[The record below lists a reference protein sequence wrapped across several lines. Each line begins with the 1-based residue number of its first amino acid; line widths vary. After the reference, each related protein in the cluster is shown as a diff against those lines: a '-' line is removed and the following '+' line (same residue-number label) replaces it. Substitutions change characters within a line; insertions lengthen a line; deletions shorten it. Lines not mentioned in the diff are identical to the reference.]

1 MNVTDIKPGNF
12 LVFRSGSTASVIR
25 REGTEV
31 YFIYTSGF
39 TTGNESRIYYGDK
52 TNPEDSTCWPEPEAP
67 IAYLAGNV
75 NSRRKG
81 AFDMDIIGVFKSSSP
96 NSTGW
101 KADIEKY
108 PYPEIVAPRYFFDFE
123 TYSPRDWAMAGGAGV
138 ATRPLEIN
146 GSYYDITAYTER

>member
-31 YFIYTSGF
+31 YFRYSASGEN
-39 TTGNESRIYYGDK
+39 TMIYYGDK
-52 TNPEDSTCWPEPEAP
+52 TNPGTRCWPEPEAP
-67 IAYLAGNV
+67 IAYLSGEV
-75 NSRRKG
+75 NYRRKG

-108 PYPEIVAPRYFFDFE
+108 PYPEIVTPRYFFDFE
-123 TYSPRDWAMAGGAGV
+123 TYSPGDWATAVGAGV
-138 ATRPLEIN
+138 ATAPLVIN
-146 GSYYDITAYTER
+146 GSYYGTYTTER